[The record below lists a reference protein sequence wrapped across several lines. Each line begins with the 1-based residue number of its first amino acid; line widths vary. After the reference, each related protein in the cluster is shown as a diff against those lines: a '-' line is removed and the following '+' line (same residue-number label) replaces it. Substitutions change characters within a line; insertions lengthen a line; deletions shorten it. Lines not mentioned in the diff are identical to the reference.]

1 MTLIIGK
8 LYEINVKKS
17 YSFYA
22 AKNKFFAFN
31 KNLIILFDSGT
42 IGLYLGSTNEQIFES
57 EEPDH
62 IFLIS
67 DKIIHFSYFFHEH
80 VNFVLVSGQNVKNI
94 II

>member
-1 MTLIIGK
+1 LNRIHLTGRACEFSAHI
-8 LYEINVKKS
+8 
-17 YSFYA
+17 
-22 AKNKFFAFN
+22 N